1 MTESA
6 ERPLLAEQPEE
17 PKKPTRRRTAA
28 AKPRATKAG
37 KAAAEDE
44 AVSTAKPKAAAKPK
58 TTRKKAGAEIPA
70 EPVQAAETDVVRK
83 TEAEPPT
90 AIEAPTPAAAVPPA
104 LMPPATP
111 PAIEEWSPSA
121 RQSAAETPSANAPRV
136 ATGADLPL
144 PISDA
149 PAAPR
154 RYPVY
159 VPRAVAKQLEAEG
172 KSAPLAVT
180 SEGEVPREILDAV
193 AAASANASQ
202 NAPGRQRDRDP
213 RDQREHQR
221 DQRDSRDRGHNRDRD
236 SRRHQQREAIPRE
249 LAEDVAPEPL
259 QGEVDPNEL
268 FEGEGIIEISGKGF
282 GFIRDAKRSFAQ
294 TPMDIFVTPEFV
306 RSYNLRDGQW
316 IKGQTRRG
324 GRGAQLHK
332 LLAVN
337 GDDPET
343 VKNLPVFD
351 ELTVISPE
359 KRIRLETVPDRY
371 TTRIV
376 DLFCPIGKGQR
387 GLIVA
392 PPRTGKTT
400 LLQHIGDAVIKNHPE
415 VKLLILLVDERP
427 EEVTDIRRNVTG
439 AELFA
444 SSNDMDVKSHTRMA
458 QLCIERA
465 KRLVEQGKDVFIL
478 LDSITRVG
486 RAFNNA
492 MSGGGR
498 TGSGGLDTRA
508 MELPRRLFAAA
519 RNTEEAGSL
528 TIIGTVLIETN
539 SRMDEIIFQEF
550 KGTGNMELMLD
561 RRISEQR
568 IYPAI
573 DIFLSGTRREEL
585 LLPEEDLR
593 KISIIRRGLAG
604 YKPIEA
610 IERLLFFAKKFPTN
624 AEMLAGIPG

>member
-1 MTESA
+1 M
-6 ERPLLAEQPEE
+6 
-17 PKKPTRRRTAA
+17 
-28 AKPRATKAG
+28 
-37 KAAAEDE
+37 
-44 AVSTAKPKAAAKPK
+44 
-58 TTRKKAGAEIPA
+58 
-70 EPVQAAETDVVRK
+70 RK
-83 TEAEPPT
+83 TEE
-90 AIEAPTPAAAVPPA
+90 EPAAAVASPAPVVAAPAA
-104 LMPPATP
+104 LMPPATA

-121 RQSAAETPSANAPRV
+121 RQSAAATPAANAPRV

-144 PISDA
+144 PISEV

-193 AAASANASQ
+193 AAASANAAQ
-202 NAPGRQRDRDP
+202 NAPGRQRDRD
-213 RDQREHQR
+213 QREQR
-221 DQRDSRDRGHNRDRD
+221 DQRDSRDRGDRGHNRDRD

-249 LAEDVAPEPL
+249 FAEDVAPEPL

-294 TPMDIFVTPEFV
+294 TPMDIFVTPEVV

-400 LLQHIGDAVIKNHPE
+400 LLQHIG
-415 VKLLILLVDERP
+415 
-427 EEVTDIRRNVTG
+427 
-439 AELFA
+439 
-444 SSNDMDVKSHTRMA
+444 
-458 QLCIERA
+458 
-465 KRLVEQGKDVFIL
+465 
-478 LDSITRVG
+478 
-486 RAFNNA
+486 
-492 MSGGGR
+492 
-498 TGSGGLDTRA
+498 
-508 MELPRRLFAAA
+508 
-519 RNTEEAGSL
+519 
-528 TIIGTVLIETN
+528 
-539 SRMDEIIFQEF
+539 
-550 KGTGNMELMLD
+550 
-561 RRISEQR
+561 
-568 IYPAI
+568 
-573 DIFLSGTRREEL
+573 
-585 LLPEEDLR
+585 
-593 KISIIRRGLAG
+593 
-604 YKPIEA
+604 
-610 IERLLFFAKKFPTN
+610 
-624 AEMLAGIPG
+624 